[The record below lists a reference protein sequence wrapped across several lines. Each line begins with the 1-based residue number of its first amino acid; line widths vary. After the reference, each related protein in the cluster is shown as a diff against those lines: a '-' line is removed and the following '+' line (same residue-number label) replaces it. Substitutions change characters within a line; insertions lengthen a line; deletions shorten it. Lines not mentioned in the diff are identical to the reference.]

1 MTAAGRAVASAGYAP
16 ANGLQVYYEIHG
28 AGEPL
33 VLLHGAMGTI
43 QSCFGGLLPALARS
57 RQVIALELQGH
68 GHTADT
74 DRPLSYEQLADD
86 VVAVVGGLGVDR
98 ADFVGYSM
106 GGAVAIQTA
115 MRHPGI
121 VRRVVYAG
129 GASYTASGLHPAAL
143 QAITATTP
151 DDLDGS
157 VWQQAYLTV
166 APRPSAWAT
175 LVAKVN
181 ALDRSFTGWTVEAV
195 RAIAAPTLLIIGD
208 ADIVRPEHTV
218 EMFRLLGGGAVGDL
232 AAMPASQLAVL
243 PGTSHVGVL
252 DRVEWLRSMI
262 LEFLGPARRASD
274 QRRVAAQSGME
285 ADSEARPET
294 AGAGR

>member
-86 VVAVVGGLGVDR
+86 VVAVVGGRGVDR
-98 ADFVGYSM
+98 TDFVGYSM

-151 DDLDGS
+151 DDLHGS

-175 LVAKVN
+175 LVAKAN
-181 ALDRSFTGWTVEAV
+181 ALDRSFTGWTSARRGEH
-195 RAIAAPTLLIIGD
+195 PTSG
-208 ADIVRPEHTV
+208 
-218 EMFRLLGGGAVGDL
+218 
-232 AAMPASQLAVL
+232 ASQRNQAWRRIQKRDPKQPVPDDDRSTDSPCRRCCGRAPRGLRNARQRRRGLAV
-243 PGTSHVGVL
+243 
-252 DRVEWLRSMI
+252 
-262 LEFLGPARRASD
+262 ARRQ
-274 QRRVAAQSGME
+274 QRHR
-285 ADSEARPET
+285 RP
-294 AGAGR
+294 